1 MWMRKTSEVNEE
13 LKRGD
18 VVLVDLDPAKGA
30 EKKKTRPCLV
40 IQNDVGNQFS
50 PLTIIA
56 IITSQKEIDKK
67 YPTDVWIKEGEGG
80 VDYPSIIQCDQIRSI
95 DKRRIIKKFEC
106 LNSSIMEKVNKALK
120 ISLGLS
126 CFD

>member
-1 MWMRKTSEVNEE
+1 MEKTSEVNEE

-67 YPTDVWIKEGEGG
+67 YPTDVWINEGEGG

-95 DKRRIIKKFEC
+95 DKGRIIKKFEC
-106 LNSSIMEKVNKALK
+106 LNSSIMEDVNKALK
-120 ISLGLS
+120 ISLDLC

>member
-30 EKKKTRPCLV
+30 EKKKARPCLV

-67 YPTDVWIKEGEGG
+67 YPTDVWINEGEGG